1 MISLALGA
9 VLLALY
15 WFFRRRDRR
24 MLRNGVLLVAGV
36 LLTVFGLVDLAWL
49 ALSEVPRTEG
59 GLGYTTPLA
68 LTLLGLFVLL
78 PVGYLVLVLFLLTN
92 GLTMLRRESR
102 SLRNL
107 LSLIAGLGLLAA
119 PIACV
124 WLLISGSAAG
134 VALAVLIFFLTGYLS
149 ACFLVVLVYA
159 WVYGRSTAK
168 VVPQAVV
175 ILGAQVINGWVPP
188 LLRARLDRAIR
199 VYRDTLAAGHPAPL
213 MIPSG
218 GQGPDESR
226 PEGVVMAEYLL
237 QQGIP
242 REQILVEDRATT
254 TEENLRFSAQIQN
267 DAARP
272 GPAVAVT
279 NNYHA
284 LRAALL
290 ARRLKLD
297 IEAVG
302 AKTAFYYAPSAFLR
316 EFAAVM
322 LGHRVLHAVLFAP
335 FLLLVATIF
344 GMWLVYDG

>member
-1 MISLALGA
+1 MISLALGV
-9 VLLALY
+9 VLLTLY
-15 WFFRRRDRR
+15 WVFRRRDKR
-24 MLRNGVLLVAGV
+24 MLRNGVLLVTGALFSVVGV
-36 LLTVFGLVDLAWL
+36 IGMIGRFEAEHLEAAEAVGLVH
-49 ALSEVPRTEG
+49 
-59 GLGYTTPLA
+59 GLGLVVLIGIA
-68 LTLLGLFVLL
+68 LM
-78 PVGYLVLVLFLLTN
+78 PVGFLVLVLFLLVN
-92 GLTMLRRESR
+92 GLTMLRREGR

-119 PIACV
+119 PAAFV
-124 WLLISGSAAG
+124 LLSSSESAAG
-134 VALAVLIFFLTGYLS
+134 VALAVLIFFATGYLS

-168 VVPQAVV
+168 MVPQAVV
-175 ILGAQVINGWVPP
+175 ILGAQIIDGRVPP
-188 LLRARLDRAIR
+188 LLRSRLDRAIR
-199 VYRDTLAAGHPAPL
+199 LYRGTVAAGHPAPL

-226 PEGVVMAEYLL
+226 PEAEAMAEYLRE
-237 QQGIP
+237 QGIP
-242 REQILVEDRATT
+242 QEHIAVEDQATT
-254 TEENLRFSAQIQN
+254 TEENLRFSAQIQA

-297 IEAVG
+297 MEAVG
-302 AKTAFYYAPSAFLR
+302 AKTAFYYVPSAFLR

-335 FLLLVATIF
+335 FLLLVVAIF
-344 GMWLVYDG
+344 GMWLLFGG